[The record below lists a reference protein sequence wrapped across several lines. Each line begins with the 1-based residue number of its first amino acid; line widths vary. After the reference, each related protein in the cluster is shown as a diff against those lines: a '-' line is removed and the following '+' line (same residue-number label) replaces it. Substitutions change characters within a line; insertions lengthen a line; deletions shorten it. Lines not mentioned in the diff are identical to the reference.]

1 MDGSYKGDF
10 VNRDKM
16 TSFMSLMDSLT
27 TQQRLAVTSSQRF
40 LQILAGPGSGKTLVL
55 ISRIIHILL
64 KQNVLPQE
72 IVVVT
77 FTNKAAKE
85 IKNRISSII
94 GEDIGNKIVSGTFHS
109 FARQYLV
116 KYGYLIGLG
125 IFGIADRSDSIFLI
139 KKYLKERNI
148 VDLEILTNN
157 TTIKL
162 SPKSIMNLI
171 SSLKSKE
178 ITVSAYSDARKFP
191 NSSKLLYHQE
201 ILNIYSY
208 YQRSL
213 LESNLLDFDDLLLH
227 CLQLFKEN
235 PFCAKDIKYIFVDEY
250 QDTNLIQYDMVK
262 SLIHEKSSLTIVG
275 DPDQSIYSFRSADIT
290 NFERMKEDFP
300 DSGTVFLEHN
310 FRSSGAI
317 LQTALA
323 LIEQDINRPEKTLYS
338 SLKDGFTPVLKVL
351 DDHVKEAQWIA
362 KEIKKYVENTSG
374 FLTYKDFS
382 ILVRSSVLTQPIEN
396 AFQKFAIN
404 YKMVGA
410 YKFYD
415 RQEIRDIIAYLRLI
429 CFNDELALSRIIN
442 IPNRGIGKNRWDF
455 IVNKSKMNKK
465 PILVILEEI
474 AKGKHNTGKIIDK
487 NVENSIISFINTINK
502 IKNYINIQINS
513 PISSILLYVCE
524 LLDYEKYLLKK
535 YPDNFHERWNN
546 VLQFINNFNNI
557 NSEDDNM
564 YSHIN
569 ETDNIYQKLLIK
581 FLDNI
586 SLFSDTIEN
595 EDDTC
600 LKVTISTIHA
610 AKGLE
615 WPIVFLPGLYNG
627 SIPHSRAEDISEERR
642 LLYVAITRAQA
653 MLYLSYPGKNSFQ
666 DKLELSSFLKKISF
680 VSSFEKQN
688 PKLDIPFIKT
698 LSELLKRSTPILNF
712 STINIYNN
720 NLFIDNTFCNFYK
733 EKNKNTAEIEHLE
746 YSNDNMSISEGQ
758 LNPKYTGF
766 INLKTVLNNQLN
778 DYNQKQ
784 LSEEK
789 NYNFKK
795 HKTHQS
801 VESTLKNETKHLN
814 VSFKSQPK
822 SVNKYINIQNLNI
835 QKKASNNNDISLES
849 QTQLAQSLKINKIA
863 EKPIVKRLGIRR
875 SILKRTMFY
884 GK

>member
-1 MDGSYKGDF
+1 MA
-10 VNRDKM
+10 
-16 TSFMSLMDSLT
+16 TFMSLMDSLT

-64 KQNVLPQE
+64 EQNVFPQE

-85 IKNRISSII
+85 IKNRIGTII
-94 GEDIGNKIVSGTFHS
+94 GEDIGNRIVSGTFHS

-139 KKYLKERNI
+139 KKYLKEKNI
-148 VDLEILTNN
+148 IELEISINN

-162 SPKSIMNLI
+162 SANSITNLI
-171 SSLKSKE
+171 SSLKSKG
-178 ITVSAYSDARKFP
+178 ITVFAYSDLGRFT
-191 NSSKLLYHQE
+191 NSSKFLYHQE

-208 YQRSL
+208 YQQSL
-213 LESNLLDFDDLLLH
+213 LENNLLDFDDLLLH
-227 CLQLFKEN
+227 CLQLFKEY
-235 PFCAKDIKYIFVDEY
+235 PFCVKDIKYVFVDEY
-250 QDTNLIQYDMVK
+250 QDTNLIQYDIIK

-275 DPDQSIYSFRSADIT
+275 DPDQSIYGFRFADIT
-290 NFERMKEDFP
+290 NFERMKQDFP
-300 DSGTVFLEHN
+300 DSGTLFLEHN

-323 LIEQDINRPEKTLYS
+323 LIEQGKYITIY

-351 DDHVKEAQWIA
+351 EDNVKEAQWIA

-396 AFQKFAIN
+396 AFQKFGIN

-455 IVNKSKMNKK
+455 IVNKSKMDKK
-465 PILVILEEI
+465 SILVILEEI
-474 AKGKHNTGKIIDK
+474 TKGKHNTGKIIDK

-502 IKNYINIQINS
+502 IKNYMNTQINS
-513 PISSILLYVCE
+513 PISNVLLYVCE

-557 NSEDDNM
+557 NSEDDDM
-564 YSHIN
+564 YSHMS
-569 ETDNIYQKLLIK
+569 ETNNIYQKLLIK

-595 EDDTC
+595 EDNSC

-627 SIPHSRAEDISEERR
+627 SVPHSRAEDISEERR
-642 LLYVAITRAQA
+642 LLYVAVTRAQA
-653 MLYLSYPGKNSFQ
+653 MLYLSYPTKNSFQ

-720 NLFIDNTFCNFYK
+720 NIFIDSRFCNFYK
-733 EKNKNTAEIEHLE
+733 EKNKNTAEIKHFE
-746 YSNDNMSISEGQ
+746 YSSNDMDMSEGQ
-758 LNPKYTGF
+758 LDPKYTGF
-766 INLKTVLNNQLN
+766 INLKTILHNQLN
-778 DYNQKQ
+778 DYNQTQ
-784 LSEEK
+784 LSEQK
-789 NYNFKK
+789 AYNFKK
-795 HKTHQS
+795 NKTHQS
-801 VESTLKNETKHLN
+801 VESTLNNETKHLN
-814 VSFKSQPK
+814 ISLKSRPK
-822 SVNKYINIQNLNI
+822 CLNKYINIQKLDI
-835 QKKASNNNDISLES
+835 QENTSDNNDISLES
-849 QTQLAQSLKINKIA
+849 QTILSKIQPIQPLRTNKII

-875 SILKRTMFY
+875 SMPKRTLFY